1 MKSKECKVKLI
12 DNLEPEYKIKFASLE
27 IDKDRKV
34 KWNRAK
40 GKAQLNKE
48 SQLYVDR

>member
-1 MKSKECKVKLI
+1 MSKECKIKLV

-27 IDKDRKV
+27 IDKDRKT

-40 GKAQLNKE
+40 GKAEIEKA
-48 SQLYVDR
+48 SQDYVDR